1 MPTNLTLSA
10 ATLYAFLLVL
20 MRVGGALIFVPL
32 PGVKGAPEPVRAALA
47 LGFTLALVARW
58 PVVDAAA
65 VTPARLAGWAV
76 SEAAIG
82 IAIGVSVAIVLE
94 AFVLSAQVF
103 GIQAGYAYASTIDPN
118 TEADSGVLL
127 VFAQLMASMLFF
139 SLGLDRQ
146 VLRLFAL
153 SLERVPA
160 GAYVFGPASAQTLI
174 RLGSSLFSTGVRL
187 ALPVVALLLMVD
199 VSLALMGRLNA
210 QLQLLAVAFPAKM
223 LTTLLVLSWVTALF
237 PRIMQQLGGLAWA
250 AARQM
255 LGI

>member
-1 MPTNLTLSA
+1 MPTSLTLSA
-10 ATLYAFLLVL
+10 GTLYAFLLVL
-20 MRVGGALIFVPL
+20 ARVGGAFTFVPL
-32 PGVKGAPEPVRAALA
+32 PGVNGAPQPVRAALA
-47 LGFTLALVARW
+47 LGFTLALVGRW
-58 PVVDAAA
+58 PVVDSSAM
-65 VTPARLAGWAV
+65 TPAHLAGWVVA
-76 SEAAIG
+76 EASMG

-94 AFVLSAQVF
+94 AFVLATQVF

-139 SLGLDRQ
+139 AVGLDRQ
-146 VLRLFAL
+146 VLRLFAQ
-153 SLERVPA
+153 SLEKVPA
-160 GAYVFGPASAQTLI
+160 GTYVFGTASAEMLI

-187 ALPVVALLLMVD
+187 ALPVVALLMMVD

-237 PRIMQQLGGLAWA
+237 PRIMQQLGGLALA
-250 AARQM
+250 TARHM

>member
-1 MPTNLTLSA
+1 MPTSLTLSA

-20 MRVGGALIFVPL
+20 ARVGGALIFVPL

-58 PVVDAAA
+58 PVVNVSA

-76 SEAAIG
+76 AEAAIG

-94 AFVLSAQVF
+94 AFVLAMQVF
-103 GIQAGYAYASTIDPN
+103 GIQAGYAYASTVDPN

-139 SLGLDRQ
+139 ALGLDRQ
-146 VLRLFAL
+146 ILRLFAD
-153 SLERVPA
+153 SLEKVPA
-160 GAYVFGPASAQTLI
+160 GAYVFGPASAETLI

-187 ALPVVALLLMVD
+187 ALPVVALLVMVD
-199 VSLALMGRLNA
+199 VALALLGRLNQ
-210 QLQLLAVAFPAKM
+210 QLQLLHLAFPAKM
-223 LTTLLVLSWVTALF
+223 LTALLVMSWVAVLY
-237 PRIMQQLGGLAWA
+237 PRILLEFGGQAWA
-250 AARQM
+250 AARRM
-255 LGI
+255 LGP

>member
-1 MPTNLTLSA
+1 MPTSLTLSA

-20 MRVGGALIFVPL
+20 MRVGGALVFVPL

-47 LGFTLALVARW
+47 LGFTLALVGRW
-58 PVVDAAA
+58 PVIDASV

-76 SEAAIG
+76 AEAAMG

-94 AFVLSAQVF
+94 AFVLSTQVF
-103 GIQAGYAYASTIDPN
+103 GIQAGYAYASTVDPN

-139 SLGLDRQ
+139 ALGLDRQ
-146 VLRLFAL
+146 ILRLFAD
-153 SLERVPA
+153 SLEKVPA
-160 GAYVFGPASAQTLI
+160 GAYVFGPASAGTLI

-223 LTTLLVLSWVTALF
+223 LTTLLVLSWVTVLY

-250 AARQM
+250 TARRM